1 MLVVLRSWLLA
12 GLLITALPVAA
23 TTPEEAAL
31 IANSAERGS
40 AGAQVLLAVIY
51 KDGAAGYAQNDKLA
65 AYWFE
70 RAAEQGNAYAEQ
82 MLGDWYAQ
90 GKGVPQNLKVAAD
103 WREKA
108 ANRGNVQAQ
117 LKLGKMYLAGEGVA
131 KDPVKAE
138 NWLNRAAVEGNSE
151 AQYLLAKMYHAG
163 EGVTKNRAAAG
174 NLLAKSAAQGYED
187 AVKLMHFME
196 SFGFGL
202 EESFHSRVPDLEKL
216 AEDGDIEAQYQL
228 ATRYETGAFGLKKN
242 KSAVLV

>member
-1 MLVVLRSWLLA
+1 MPFILKTLLLV
-12 GLLITALPVAA
+12 GLLFAALPVAA

-51 KDGAAGYAQNDKLA
+51 KDGAAAYPQNDKLA

-70 RAAEQGNAYAEQ
+70 RAAEQGNV
-82 MLGDWYAQ
+82 YAQ
-90 GKGVPQNLKVAAD
+90 QMMGDLYALGKGVPQNLKVAAD

-117 LKLGKMYLAGEGVA
+117 LQLGKMYLAGEGVV
-131 KDPVKAE
+131 KDLVKAE
-138 NWLNRAAVEGNSE
+138 YWLNRAAVEGNSE

-163 EGVTKNRAAAG
+163 EGVVKNRAAAD

-196 SFGFGL
+196 SFGFGV
-202 EESFHSRVPDLEKL
+202 EESFHHRAPDLEP
-216 AEDGDIEAQYQL
+216 AA
-228 ATRYETGAFGLKKN
+228 ATPGPRRC
-242 KSAVLV
+242 SPCVRRR